1 MTTLPSPQVT
11 VPIVAMRAGTDYQ
24 TYVDL
29 LVPGQAKISLLQV
42 WTSRRLPLYAT
53 KGYFWLTLCAGRGP
67 DPPGG
72 KPLCR
77 LLRLQV

>member
-1 MTTLPSPQVT
+1 MAPMTPPSPQVV

-42 WTSRRLPLYAT
+42 RTCGDCLAKPRLVIS
-53 KGYFWLTLCAGRGP
+53 G
-67 DPPGG
+67 
-72 KPLCR
+72 
-77 LLRLQV
+77 

>member
-1 MTTLPSPQVT
+1 MIAWDSNSLAVMAMVSPSLSPQVV

-42 WTSRRLPLYAT
+42 GQPRAAEIAEIR
-53 KGYFWLTLCAGRGP
+53 GRG
-67 DPPGG
+67 D
-72 KPLCR
+72 R
-77 LLRLQV
+77 ST

>member
-1 MTTLPSPQVT
+1 MAMISPPLPQVV

-42 WTSRRLPLYAT
+42 TFRWLNVSSGELPGL
-53 KGYFWLTLCAGRGP
+53 
-67 DPPGG
+67 
-72 KPLCR
+72 
-77 LLRLQV
+77 